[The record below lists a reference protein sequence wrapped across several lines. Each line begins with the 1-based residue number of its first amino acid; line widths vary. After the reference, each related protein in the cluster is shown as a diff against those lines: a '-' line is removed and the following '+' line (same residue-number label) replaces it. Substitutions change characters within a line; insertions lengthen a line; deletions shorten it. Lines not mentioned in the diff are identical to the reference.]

1 MPILNLLMVCNAS
14 KAPDAVE
21 PAFTYDVF
29 DPSPTSIGKV
39 LELVNMHYVVGIATT
54 SLYIDDGLRPLD
66 FSLLTSNWTRKKRIE
81 GST

>member
-1 MPILNLLMVCNAS
+1 MPTLNLLMVSNAS

-39 LELVNMHYVVGIATT
+39 LNVEVHKLPTCHDYSQRA
-54 SLYIDDGLRPLD
+54 DGLRSQLCG
-66 FSLLTSNWTRKKRIE
+66 R
-81 GST
+81 